1 MKPNFKDGY
10 PFPNELFAVEM
21 RKTEIKTT
29 NKPVYLGTNSIGP
42 KQDANDEFHYDY
54 IQPKYGRKAKLCYMN
69 SFVYE
74 IEAEDFHKDI
84 ANDIVTK
91 FDTSGY
97 PKDDNRPQPIGK
109 NKKVVGMIKNK
120 LGVKIMTEF
129 VALKG
134 KMYA

>member
-29 NKPVYLGTNSIGP
+29 NKPVYLGT
-42 KQDANDEFHYDY
+42 KQYWTY

-109 NKKVVGMIKNK
+109 NKKVIGMIKNK

>member
-1 MKPNFKDGY
+1 
-10 PFPNELFAVEM
+10 
-21 RKTEIKTT
+21 
-29 NKPVYLGTNSIGP
+29 
-42 KQDANDEFHYDY
+42 
-54 IQPKYGRKAKLCYMN
+54 MN

-74 IEAEDFHKDI
+74 IDAEDFHKDI